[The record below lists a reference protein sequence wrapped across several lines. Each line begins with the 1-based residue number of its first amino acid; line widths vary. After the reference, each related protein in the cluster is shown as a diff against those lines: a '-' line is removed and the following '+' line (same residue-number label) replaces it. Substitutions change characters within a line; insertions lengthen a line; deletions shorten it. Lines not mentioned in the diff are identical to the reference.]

1 MIDKALNDSRMWT
14 TGVSRIDLS
23 ERKTNQTILLKYRGS
38 AFEKKDAFFACV
50 VERRSSRDFAIV
62 WQNETTIEVEMVVP
76 PDGGWGWV
84 IVAAS
89 FMCNFFVDGII
100 FSFGVFLNEIADA
113 FSISKARVALVGSLQ
128 TGFYLM
134 AGPFVSALANRYGF
148 RLVAILGSAISCIAF
163 VLSYF
168 STSIE
173 FLYISYGAIGGIGAG
188 LIYVPAVIT
197 TGFYFERWRALA
209 TGIAVC
215 GSGIGAF
222 LLAPISDILIKNF
235 GWRGALL
242 FQAGMLLNCAI
253 FGAMFRPLKATRI
266 KVKKTPENVALE
278 VKTALMGKG
287 VSTTSLHCVQPN
299 RSGFFGTNN
308 NTEYPTAAELFGSN
322 PNIVNASKSLYSL
335 HKVHVDTQTLERK
348 VSTSEKRL
356 SAPIYPDLDVV
367 NNEEKIAEENN
378 LLNGDLERLNG
389 KVPTIRR
396 HTISGRRLRTDSE
409 CSQKSLRMGKRNP
422 KDPQRP
428 FYRDDIFYG
437 GSLNRLSHYR
447 SQQSSV
453 GYHMSVTR
461 LPTATDVAEEES
473 GSCYLCPESVRRILT
488 TMLDLSL
495 LKSPSFL
502 ILAISGGLT
511 MMGFYTPFMYV
522 PDRAIKANID
532 ASTAMF
538 LVSVIGIGNT
548 IGRIVCGLASSL
560 PGVNALVV
568 NNMFISVG
576 GLVTIL
582 SGISLTE
589 GYQFFY
595 AASFGLSIS
604 VFASL
609 RSILVVDLLGLEKLT
624 NAFGLLLLFQGVA
637 ATVGA
642 PLAGAFMDATGSYDA
657 SFYLSGSLML
667 VSAVICYP
675 LKRINMW
682 ERRDEKHPVA
692 TDLSAS

>member
-1 MIDKALNDSRMWT
+1 MTMSTTTANKVSEQETSDASKLQQNGCNKSELQLEHINDNNN
-14 TGVSRIDLS
+14 D
-23 ERKTNQTILLKYRGS
+23 E
-38 AFEKKDAFFACV
+38 
-50 VERRSSRDFAIV
+50 
-62 WQNETTIEVEMVVP
+62 TIEVEMVVP

-89 FMCNFFVDGII
+89 FMCNLVVDGII
-100 FSFGVFLNEIADA
+100 FSYGVFLNDIANA
-113 FSISKARVALVGSLQ
+113 FSESKARVALVGSLQ

-134 AGPFVSALANRYGF
+134 VGPFVSALANRYGF
-148 RLVAILGSAISCIAF
+148 RLVAILGSVISCSAF

-222 LLAPISDILIKNF
+222 LLAPISDILVKNY

-253 FGAMFRPLKATRI
+253 FGAMFRPLKPTRI
-266 KVKKTPENVALE
+266 KVKNTPETAALE
-278 VKTALMGKG
+278 VKSTLIGQN

-299 RSGFFGTNN
+299 RSRFFGTNN
-308 NTEYPTAAELFGSN
+308 NTEYPTAAELLGSS
-322 PNIVNASKSLYSL
+322 PNIVNATKSLHSL
-335 HKVHVDTQTLERK
+335 HKVYMETQILERK
-348 VSTSEKRL
+348 LSTSEKRL
-356 SAPIYPDLDVV
+356 SVPIYPDLDTV

-378 LLNGDLERLNG
+378 LLSGDLERLNG

-396 HTISGRRLRTDSE
+396 HTISRLRTDSE
-409 CSQKSLRMGKRNP
+409 CSQKSLKMGKRNP

-437 GSLNRLSHYR
+437 GSLNRLPHYR

-473 GSCYLCPESVRRILT
+473 GTCYLCPESVRRILT

-495 LKSPSFL
+495 LRSPSFL

-522 PDRAIKANID
+522 ADRAIKADINE
-532 ASTAMF
+532 STAMF

-568 NNMFISVG
+568 NNIFISVG
-576 GLVTIL
+576 GLVTIFSGL
-582 SGISLTE
+582 SLSK

-642 PLAGAFMDATGSYDA
+642 PLAGAFMDATGSYEA
-657 SFYLSGSLML
+657 SFYLSGSLIL
-667 VSAVICYP
+667 ISAVICYP

-682 ERRDEKHPVA
+682 EKRGEQNPISADF
-692 TDLSAS
+692 SAS

>member
-1 MIDKALNDSRMWT
+1 MSTMTATTKMDEQQITDAGKPLQNGHGCNKGEELQLEDANDNNN
-14 TGVSRIDLS
+14 D
-23 ERKTNQTILLKYRGS
+23 ETIK
-38 AFEKKDAFFACV
+38 
-50 VERRSSRDFAIV
+50 
-62 WQNETTIEVEMVVP
+62 VEMVVP

-89 FMCNFFVDGII
+89 FMCNLFVDGII
-100 FSFGVFLNEIADA
+100 FSFGVFLNDIANA
-113 FSISKARVALVGSLQ
+113 FSVSKARVALVGSLQ
-128 TGFYLM
+128 SGFYLM

-148 RLVAILGSAISCIAF
+148 RLVAILGSVISCIAF

-173 FLYISYGAIGGIGAG
+173 FLYVSYGVIGGIGAG

-222 LLAPISDILIKNF
+222 LLAPISDILVKNF

-253 FGAMFRPLKATRI
+253 FGAMFRPLKPRRI
-266 KVKKTPENVALE
+266 KVKNIPETAALE
-278 VKTALMGKG
+278 VKTTLLAKG

-308 NTEYPTAAELFGSN
+308 NTEYPTAAELLGSS

-335 HKVHVDTQTLERK
+335 HKVHVEIQTEK
-348 VSTSEKRL
+348 KMSTSEKRL
-356 SAPIYPDLDVV
+356 SVPIYPDLNSV
-367 NNEEKIAEENN
+367 NNEKTAEENN
-378 LLNGDLERLNG
+378 LLSGDLERLNE
-389 KVPTIRR
+389 KVPANRR
-396 HTISGRRLRTDSE
+396 HTISGRRIRTDSE
-409 CSQKSLRMGKRNP
+409 CSQKSSKRNP

-437 GSLNRLSHYR
+437 GSLNRLPHYR

-461 LPTATDVAEEES
+461 LPTAKDVAEEES

-532 ASTAMF
+532 ASTAML

-576 GLVTIL
+576 GLVTIFSGL
-582 SGISLTE
+582 SLSE

-637 ATVGA
+637 AAMGA

-657 SFYLSGSLML
+657 SFYLSGSLIL
-667 VSAVICYP
+667 LSAVICYP
-675 LKRINMW
+675 LKRINTW
-682 ERRDEKHPVA
+682 ERHNEKNS
-692 TDLSAS
+692 SAVNPIAS

>member
-1 MIDKALNDSRMWT
+1 MDDEQVSDASKPPAPQQNGHERSKSEELQLEDVNDNNN
-14 TGVSRIDLS
+14 D
-23 ERKTNQTILLKYRGS
+23 E
-38 AFEKKDAFFACV
+38 
-50 VERRSSRDFAIV
+50 
-62 WQNETTIEVEMVVP
+62 TIEVEMVVP

-100 FSFGVFLNEIADA
+100 FSFGVFLNDIADA
-113 FSISKARVALVGSLQ
+113 FSVSKASVAFVNSLQ
-128 TGFYLM
+128 SGFYLM

-148 RLVAILGSAISCIAF
+148 RLVAILGSVISCSAF
-163 VLSYF
+163 VLAYF

-197 TGFYFERWRALA
+197 TGFYFEKWRALA

-222 LLAPISDILIKNF
+222 LLAPLSNILVKTF

-242 FQAGMLLNCAI
+242 CQAGMLLHCAI
-253 FGAMFRPLKATRI
+253 FGAMFRPLKPTRI
-266 KVKKTPENVALE
+266 KVKNTPENAALE
-278 VKTALMGKG
+278 VKTTLMGKG
-287 VSTTSLHCVQPN
+287 VSTTSLHCMQPN

-308 NTEYPTAAELFGSN
+308 NTEYPTAAELLGSS
-322 PNIVNASKSLYSL
+322 PNIVNTSKSLHSL
-335 HKVHVDTQTLERK
+335 HKVHEETQTLERK
-348 VSTSEKRL
+348 VSISEKRL
-356 SAPIYPDLDVV
+356 SAPIYPADAPDLDVMT
-367 NNEEKIAEENN
+367 NEEEKIAEENN
-378 LLNGDLERLNG
+378 LLSGDLERLNG

-396 HTISGRRLRTDSE
+396 HTISGRRLRTGSE
-409 CSQKSLRMGKRNP
+409 CSQKSLRMDRRNS
-422 KDPQRP
+422 KDTQRP

-437 GSLNRLSHYR
+437 GSLYRLPHYR

-461 LPTATDVAEEES
+461 LPTAKDVAEEES
-473 GSCYLCPESVRRILT
+473 GSFYLCPESVRRILT

-511 MMGFYTPFMYV
+511 MMGFYTPFLYV
-522 PDRAIKANID
+522 TDRAIKADID

-568 NNMFISVG
+568 NNIFISVG
-576 GLVTIL
+576 GLVTIFSGL
-582 SGISLTE
+582 SLSE

-657 SFYLSGSLML
+657 SFYLSGSLILM
-667 VSAVICYP
+667 SAVICYP
-675 LKRINMW
+675 LERINTW
-682 ERRDEKHPVA
+682 ERRNEKKPTA
-692 TDLSAS
+692 IEPSAS

>member
-1 MIDKALNDSRMWT
+1 MSTIIASKTEEQISNASKSQQNDRNKIDELQLEDVNDNNN
-14 TGVSRIDLS
+14 D
-23 ERKTNQTILLKYRGS
+23 E
-38 AFEKKDAFFACV
+38 
-50 VERRSSRDFAIV
+50 
-62 WQNETTIEVEMVVP
+62 TIEVEMVVP

-84 IVAAS
+84 IVGAS

-100 FSFGVFLNEIADA
+100 FSFGVFLNEIAGA
-113 FSISKARVALVGSLQ
+113 FSISKARVALVSSLQ

-148 RLVAILGSAISCIAF
+148 RLVAILGSVISCIAF

-222 LLAPISDILIKNF
+222 LLAPISDILVKNF

-253 FGAMFRPLKATRI
+253 FGALFRPLKPTRI
-266 KVKKTPENVALE
+266 KVKNTSENAALE
-278 VKTALMGKG
+278 VKTALIGKG

-308 NTEYPTAAELFGSN
+308 NTEYPTAAEVFRSN
-322 PNIVNASKSLYSL
+322 PNIVNSKSLHSL
-335 HKVHVDTQTLERK
+335 HKVHVETQLERK
-348 VSTSEKRL
+348 VSSSEKQL
-356 SAPIYPDLDVV
+356 SSPIYPDLDVV

-378 LLNGDLERLNG
+378 LLSGDLERLNG
-389 KVPTIRR
+389 QVPTIRR
-396 HTISGRRLRTDSE
+396 HTIHSARRLRTDSE
-409 CSQKSLRMGKRNP
+409 CSQKSLKMGKRNP

-461 LPTATDVAEEES
+461 LPTATDVAEEKS

-511 MMGFYTPFMYV
+511 MMGFYTPFMYL
-522 PDRAIKANID
+522 PDRAIKGNMD
-532 ASTAMF
+532 TSTAMF

-548 IGRIVCGLASSL
+548 IGRIVCGLASSF
-560 PGVNALVV
+560 PGVNALIV

-576 GLVTIL
+576 GLVTIF

-642 PLAGAFMDATGSYDA
+642 PLAGALMDATGSYDA
-657 SFYLSGSLML
+657 SFYLSGSLIL

-682 ERRDEKHPVA
+682 EKRNEENPM
-692 TDLSAS
+692 TDPSAS

>member
-1 MIDKALNDSRMWT
+1 MEKACKNCDGSDPICNLMWNFFSAS
-14 TGVSRIDLS
+14 VSRVDLATHAYATRDYTYLNGTTMS
-23 ERKTNQTILLKYRGS
+23 TTIANKTEEQI
-38 AFEKKDAFFACV
+38 FDA
-50 VERRSSRDFAIV
+50 SKLQ
-62 WQNETTIEVEMVVP
+62 QNGRNCNKIEELQLEDINDNNNDETIEVEMVVP

-134 AGPFVSALANRYGF
+134 VGPFVSALANRYGF
-148 RLVAILGSAISCIAF
+148 RLVAILGSVISCIAF

-253 FGAMFRPLKATRI
+253 FGAMFRPLKPTRI
-266 KVKKTPENVALE
+266 KVKNTPENAALE
-278 VKTALMGKG
+278 IKTALMGKG

-378 LLNGDLERLNG
+378 LLSGDLERLNG

-396 HTISGRRLRTDSE
+396 HTISGRRLRANSE

-502 ILAISGGLT
+502 ILAISGALT

-522 PDRAIKANID
+522 PA
-532 ASTAMF
+532 
-538 LVSVIGIGNT
+538 
-548 IGRIVCGLASSL
+548 
-560 PGVNALVV
+560 
-568 NNMFISVG
+568 
-576 GLVTIL
+576 
-582 SGISLTE
+582 
-589 GYQFFY
+589 
-595 AASFGLSIS
+595 

>member
-1 MIDKALNDSRMWT
+1 MSTTIANKTEERIFETSKSQQNSRNCNKTEELQLEDINDNNN
-14 TGVSRIDLS
+14 D
-23 ERKTNQTILLKYRGS
+23 E
-38 AFEKKDAFFACV
+38 
-50 VERRSSRDFAIV
+50 
-62 WQNETTIEVEMVVP
+62 TIEVEMVVP

-89 FMCNFFVDGII
+89 FMCNLFVDGII

-148 RLVAILGSAISCIAF
+148 RLVAILGSVISCIAF

-173 FLYISYGAIGGIGAG
+173 FLYVSYGAIGGIGAG

-253 FGAMFRPLKATRI
+253 FGAMFRPLKPTRI
-266 KVKKTPENVALE
+266 KVKNTPENAALE

-287 VSTTSLHCVQPN
+287 VSTTSLHCVPPN

-322 PNIVNASKSLYSL
+322 PNIIINASKSLYSL
-335 HKVHVDTQTLERK
+335 HKVHVEAQTLERT
-348 VSTSEKRL
+348 VSISEKRL
-356 SAPIYPDLDVV
+356 SVPIYPDLDVI

-378 LLNGDLERLNG
+378 LLSGDLERLNG

-409 CSQKSLRMGKRNP
+409 CSQKSLKMGKRNP

-657 SFYLSGSLML
+657 SFYLSGSLIL

-682 ERRDEKHPVA
+682 ERRGEKNPVA
-692 TDLSAS
+692 MDLSAS

>member
-1 MIDKALNDSRMWT
+1 MI
-14 TGVSRIDLS
+14 
-23 ERKTNQTILLKYRGS
+23 
-38 AFEKKDAFFACV
+38 
-50 VERRSSRDFAIV
+50 
-62 WQNETTIEVEMVVP
+62 VP

-89 FMCNFFVDGII
+89 FMCNLFVDGII
-100 FSFGVFLNEIADA
+100 FSFGVFLNDIANA
-113 FSISKARVALVGSLQ
+113 FSVSKARVALVGSLQ

-148 RLVAILGSAISCIAF
+148 RRVAILGSAISSFAF

-173 FLYISYGAIGGIGAG
+173 FLYISYGVIGGIGAG

-222 LLAPISDILIKNF
+222 LLAPISDILVKYY

-242 FQAGMLLNCAI
+242 IQASMLLHCAI
-253 FGAMFRPLKATRI
+253 FGAMFRPLKPTRI
-266 KVKKTPENVALE
+266 KVKDIPETAALE
-278 VKTALMGKG
+278 VKTTLLGKG
-287 VSTTSLHCVQPN
+287 ASTTSLHCVQPSS

-308 NTEYPTAAELFGSN
+308 NTEYPTAAELLGSS
-322 PNIVNASKSLYSL
+322 PNIVNASKSLHSL
-335 HKVHVDTQTLERK
+335 YKVQVETENEK
-348 VSTSEKRL
+348 KSTEKRL
-356 SAPIYPDLDVV
+356 SVPIYPDLDTV
-367 NNEEKIAEENN
+367 NNEKIAEENN
-378 LLNGDLERLNG
+378 LLSGDLERLNG
-389 KVPTIRR
+389 KVPTSRR
-396 HTISGRRLRTDSE
+396 HTISGRRIRTDSE
-409 CSQKSLRMGKRNP
+409 CSQRSLKMGKRNSR
-422 KDPQRP
+422 DPQRP
-428 FYRDDIFYG
+428 FYRDDIFYE
-437 GSLNRLSHYR
+437 GSLNRLAHYR
-447 SQQSSV
+447 SQMNRPIYNIKYLQQSSV

-461 LPTATDVAEEES
+461 LPTAKDVAEEKS

-548 IGRIVCGLASSL
+548 IGRIVCGLVSSL
-560 PGVNALVV
+560 PGVNALVI
-568 NNMFISVG
+568 NNIFISVG
-576 GLVTIL
+576 GLVTMFSGL
-582 SGISLTE
+582 SLSE

-637 ATVGA
+637 AAVGA
-642 PLAGAFMDATGSYDA
+642 PVAGAFMDATGSYDA
-657 SFYLSGSLML
+657 SFYLSGSLILM
-667 VSAVICYP
+667 SAVICYP
-675 LKRINMW
+675 LKRVNVW
-682 ERRDEKHPVA
+682 ERQRDNQKNSTAV
-692 TDLSAS
+692 DLPIP

>member
-1 MIDKALNDSRMWT
+1 MVATATRLRS
-14 TGVSRIDLS
+14 
-23 ERKTNQTILLKYRGS
+23 
-38 AFEKKDAFFACV
+38 C
-50 VERRSSRDFAIV
+50 SSRTLTTITMMSFVD
-62 WQNETTIEVEMVVP
+62 QQTIEVEMVVP

-134 AGPFVSALANRYGF
+134 VGPFVSALANRYGF
-148 RLVAILGSAISCIAF
+148 RLVAILGSVISCIAF

-253 FGAMFRPLKATRI
+253 FGAMFRPLKPTRI
-266 KVKKTPENVALE
+266 KVKNTPENAALE
-278 VKTALMGKG
+278 IKTALMGKG

-378 LLNGDLERLNG
+378 LLSGDLERLNG

-396 HTISGRRLRTDSE
+396 HTISGRRLRANSE

-502 ILAISGGLT
+502 ILAISGALT